1 MATDWLLR
9 ISPCLRPA
17 LVGLPEDCAYTGR
30 GNQPPGW
37 LEPFRV
43 IYDHQLV
50 LVRHG
55 IFRTRIEGQDYAC
68 PPDTYIIIPP
78 GHREATWNTG
88 MEKGRRLW
96 CHFDW
101 VYAGPWQETPVMTY
115 HPAKPCRTDLRN
127 APDFVPSTV
136 FHGSIPNPQPAFDLF
151 DRLFQTQHFGDAHE
165 QLAGRSLLLELLIQL
180 LDERVEAP
188 RPRKR
193 GPHLASLVR
202 MQLKNAVE
210 SGKPI
215 PSIRQMLEKS
225 RYSYAHL
232 CRIFHAEYGIPPLK
246 YVHMLRIG
254 RAKLLL
260 NDMTLGVSEIAYRVG
275 FNDPVYFSEL
285 FRKMTGASPSEYRK
299 MQE

>member
-1 MATDWLLR
+1 
-9 ISPCLRPA
+9 
-17 LVGLPEDCAYTGR
+17 
-30 GNQPPGW
+30 
-37 LEPFRV
+37 
-43 IYDHQLV
+43 
-50 LVRHG
+50 
-55 IFRTRIEGQDYAC
+55 
-68 PPDTYIIIPP
+68 
-78 GHREATWNTG
+78 

-225 RYSYAHL
+225 SYSYAHL